1 MTETAHEGP
10 NSGGTDV
17 VTILTEDH
25 REMLELL
32 DRAETTLDAE
42 ERRDLTDSA
51 IAEVMRHSVA
61 EEMFVYPEMEKH
73 LPGGTEAVEHDKKEH
88 DEIVQVMKQLEGVEA
103 SSAEF
108 TTLVKKLKD
117 LLRHHANDEES
128 EQFPALRTHLGQ
140 DTLVEVGTKVQA
152 AKKLAPTR
160 PHPSAPHS
168 ELFHKTVGPGVGMVD
183 RLRDALT
190 GRST

>member
-1 MTETAHEGP
+1 MTESHDGV
-10 NSGGTDV
+10 DV
-17 VTILTEDH
+17 VTILTDDH
-25 REMLELL
+25 REMLELVG
-32 DRAETTLDAE
+32 RAQTTLDAG
-42 ERRDLTDSA
+42 ERRDLTDAA

-73 LPGGTEAVEHDKKEH
+73 LPGGTEAVDHDKEEH
-88 DEIVQVMKQLEGVEA
+88 GSIVQVMKQLESADA

-108 TTLVKKLKD
+108 TTLLGKFED

-128 EQFPALRTHLGQ
+128 EQFPALRTHLEQ
-140 DTLVEVGTKVQA
+140 DTLVEVGDKVQA

-168 ELFHKTVGPGVGMVD
+168 ELFHKTIGPGVGMVD

-190 GRST
+190 GRHTG